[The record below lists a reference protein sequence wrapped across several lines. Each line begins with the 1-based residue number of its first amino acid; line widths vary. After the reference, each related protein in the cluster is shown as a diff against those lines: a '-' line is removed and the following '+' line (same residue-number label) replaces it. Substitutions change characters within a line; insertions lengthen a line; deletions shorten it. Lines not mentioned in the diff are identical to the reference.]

1 MSTGPQH
8 GILTAL
14 DIGTSKVT
22 AMIAR
27 INDEEKLQV
36 IGMGT
41 QPSYGMK
48 KGVVV
53 NIEATITAIQKA
65 MTDAQNMAGVPVKSV
80 VVGISGAHI
89 HSFNSTG
96 VVAIAHHEVSEQDI
110 DRVIEA
116 AQAVAIPADQRILHI
131 LPQEF
136 IIDKQE
142 GIKDPLGMS
151 GVRLEAKVHMVTG
164 SVSAAQNNIKC
175 IRHCGLEV
183 SDIIL
188 APLASSYAVLI
199 DDEKELGVCMIDI
212 GAGTTDIA
220 VFIDGAIAHTAV
232 LPIGGTQVSN
242 DLAHALRSSLQFAED
257 IKLNYGAAL
266 ASHVHPE
273 DSIEVPGMADRPG
286 KVFTLQALAEVIQS
300 RYEELFTL
308 IKQDL
313 ERAGFKEN
321 LAAGFVLTGG
331 GSKPQGLVELAELTF
346 VSPVRLG
353 APDHENILGLREV
366 ISDPAYSSSTG
377 LLIYTHQQMAETHGL
392 DLESYV
398 GVGADLGVAGAGAQQ
413 ANHNY
418 LKSYSHAH
426 SQSGSQSQSNSN
438 SNQARPRL
446 QKLAKV
452 KSWFSKY
459 F

>member
-1 MSTGPQH
+1 MSTGSHRGPEPK
-8 GILTAL
+8 ILTAL

-22 AMIAR
+22 VMIAR
-27 INDEEKLQV
+27 INDNEKLQV
-36 IGMGT
+36 IGVGT
-41 QPSYGMK
+41 QPSFGMK

-53 NIEATITAIQKA
+53 NIEATITSMQKA
-65 MTDAQNMAGVPVKSV
+65 MTDAQNMASVPVKSV
-80 VVGISGAHI
+80 IVGISGAHI

-96 VVAIAHHEVSEQDI
+96 VVAISNHEVTERDI

-142 GIKDPLGMS
+142 GIRDPLGMS

-183 SDIIL
+183 SDVVL
-188 APLASSYAVLI
+188 APLASSYAVLTE
-199 DDEKELGVCMIDI
+199 DEKELGVCMIDV
-212 GAGTTDIA
+212 GAGTTDIS

-232 LPIGGTQVSN
+232 LPIGGSQVSN
-242 DLAHALRSSLQFAED
+242 DLAHALRSSLQFAES

-266 ASHVHPE
+266 ASQVHPE
-273 DSIEVPGMADRPG
+273 DSIEVPGMGDRPG
-286 KVFTLQALAEVIQS
+286 KVYTLQALAEVIQS
-300 RYEELFTL
+300 RYEELFSL

-321 LAAGFVLTGG
+321 LAAGIVLTGG
-331 GSKPQGLVELAELTF
+331 ASKTEGLVQLAELVF
-346 VSPVRLG
+346 AMPVRLG
-353 APDHENILGLREV
+353 MPDHENLLGLKEV
-366 ISDPAYSSSTG
+366 ITDPAYSTSAG
-377 LLIYTHQQMAETHGL
+377 LLLYAQTQMVDEQRV
-392 DLESYV
+392 DFESLAS
-398 GVGADLGVAGAGAQQ
+398 VGAESMAGVALGSRSKSQ
-413 ANHNY
+413 ASSHG
-418 LKSYSHAH
+418 HAH
-426 SQSGSQSQSNSN
+426 GSRDHS
-438 SNQARPRL
+438 
-446 QKLAKV
+446 KLVKLSKV

>member
-1 MSTGPQH
+1 MSTGPNTSLNMGAPLNGQPRV
-8 GILTAL
+8 LTAL

-27 INDEEKLQV
+27 INDNNKLQV
-36 IGMGT
+36 IGVGT
-41 QPSYGMK
+41 QPSHGMK

-65 MTDAQNMAGVPVKSV
+65 VTDAQNMASVPVKSV
-80 VVGISGAHI
+80 VVGISGAHV

-96 VVAIAHHEVSEQDI
+96 VVAISNHEVSERDI

-183 SDIIL
+183 SDLVL
-188 APLASSYAVLI
+188 APLASSYAVLTE
-199 DDEKELGVCMIDI
+199 DEKELGVCMIDI
-212 GAGTTDIA
+212 GAGTTDIS
-220 VFIDGAIAHTAV
+220 VFIDGAIVHTAV
-232 LPIGGTQVSN
+232 LPIGGSQVSN
-242 DLAHALRSSLQFAED
+242 DLAHALRSSLHFAES

-266 ASHVHPE
+266 ASQVHPE

-286 KVFTLQALAEVIQS
+286 KVYTLQALAEVIQS
-300 RYEELFTL
+300 RYEELFSL

-313 ERAGFKEN
+313 ERVGFKDS
-321 LAAGFVLTGG
+321 LAAGIVLTGG
-331 GSKPQGLVELAELTF
+331 ASKPEGLVQLAELVF
-346 VSPVRLG
+346 AMPVRLG
-353 APDHENILGLREV
+353 LPDHEDLMGLKEV
-366 ISDPAYSSSTG
+366 IMDPAYSSVAG
-377 LLIYTHQQMAETHGL
+377 LLLYTQQQMADEQRI
-392 DLESYV
+392 DLESLV
-398 GVGADLGVAGAGAQQ
+398 GVGSENYSLAGHAGVNSKSHGASHRQGHLGA
-413 ANHNY
+413 
-418 LKSYSHAH
+418 LK
-426 SQSGSQSQSNSN
+426 
-438 SNQARPRL
+438 L
-446 QKLAKV
+446 VKLNKV

>member
-1 MSTGPQH
+1 MSTGSFKSPAPR
-8 GILTAL
+8 ILTAL

-22 AMIAR
+22 VMIAR
-27 INDEEKLQV
+27 INDNEKLQV
-36 IGMGT
+36 IGVGT

-53 NIEATITAIQKA
+53 NIEATITSMQKA
-65 MTDAQNMAGVPVKSV
+65 MTDAQNMASVPVKSV
-80 VVGISGAHI
+80 IVGISGAHI

-96 VVAIAHHEVSEQDI
+96 VVAISNHEVTERDI

-136 IIDKQE
+136 IIDRQA
-142 GIKDPLGMS
+142 GIRDPLGMS

-183 SDIIL
+183 SDVVL
-188 APLASSYAVLI
+188 APLASSYAVLT

-212 GAGTTDIA
+212 GAGTTDIS

-232 LPIGGTQVSN
+232 LPIGGSQVSN
-242 DLAHALRSSLQFAED
+242 DLAHALRSSLQFAES

-266 ASHVHPE
+266 ASQVHPE
-273 DSIEVPGMADRPG
+273 DSIEVPGMGDRPG
-286 KVFTLQALAEVIQS
+286 KVYALQALAEVIQS
-300 RYEELFTL
+300 RYEELFGL

-313 ERAGFKEN
+313 ERVGFKDN
-321 LAAGFVLTGG
+321 LAAGIVLTGG
-331 GSKPQGLVELAELTF
+331 ASKTEGLVQLAELIF
-346 VSPVRLG
+346 AMPVRLG
-353 APDHENILGLREV
+353 SPDHENLLGLKEV
-366 ISDPAYSSSTG
+366 ITDPAYSSSAG
-377 LLIYTHQQMAETHGL
+377 LLLYAHQQMADEHRV
-392 DLESYV
+392 DFESV
-398 GVGADLGVAGAGAQQ
+398 ALISADSMLGAAPGARA
-413 ANHNY
+413 
-418 LKSYSHAH
+418 KSH
-426 SQSGSQSQSNSN
+426 SNSN
-438 SNQARPRL
+438 SNNKDHL
-446 QKLAKV
+446 KLVKLNKV